1 LIALQ
6 YILDAINIGGLY
18 AMMALG
24 IGLIFGIMRL
34 INFAHGEMVMA
45 GGYAIGLLATL
56 PTPLVI
62 VLSLVFIIALA
73 LLIEQCAFRPLRGQ
87 DPATLLVASFAVSYF
102 LQNLTVMIFG
112 ARPLPFTF
120 APGLADTIEVTG
132 LRLRLPLLQF
142 VSLGLMIIALAG
154 VATLLKRTAL
164 GIQLRAAAED
174 VVTARLSGV
183 KVNRVIA
190 FAFVMSAVLAWIVSL
205 IYSAQIGQLSPA
217 MGVRP
222 LIIGFVATILGGL
235 GSLSGAALG
244 GFVVG
249 AISVLLD
256 AVLPAYLR
264 PFREAFL
271 FGLVFV
277 ILVVRPEGLL
287 RVRALQERV

>member
-1 LIALQ
+1 LIVLQ
-6 YILDAINIGGLY
+6 HILDAINIGGLY

-45 GGYAIGLLATL
+45 GGYALGLLATL
-56 PTPLVI
+56 PAPLAI
-62 VLSLVFIIALA
+62 VLSLAFIIALA
-73 LLIEQCAFRPLRGQ
+73 LLIEQATFRPLRGQ
-87 DPATLLVASFAVSYF
+87 DPASLLVASFAVSYF

-112 ARPLPFTF
+112 ARPLPFSF
-120 APGLADTIEVTG
+120 APGLAETIEIAG
-132 LRLRLPLLQF
+132 LRLPLLQF
-142 VSLGLMIIALAG
+142 VSLGLVIVALAG
-154 VATLLKRTAL
+154 VATLLKHTAL

-190 FAFVMSAVLAWIVSL
+190 FAFVISAVLAWVVSL

-235 GSLSGAALG
+235 GSLPGAALG

-256 AVLPAYLR
+256 AALPASLR

-277 ILVVRPEGLL
+277 ILVMRPEGLL

>member
-1 LIALQ
+1 MIALQ

-56 PTPLVI
+56 PAPLVI

-73 LLIEQCAFRPLRGQ
+73 LLIEQTAFRPLRGQ

-120 APGLADTIEVTG
+120 APGLAETIEVAG
-132 LRLRLPLLQF
+132 LRLPLLQF

-154 VATLLKRTAL
+154 VAALLKRTAL

-256 AVLPAYLR
+256 TVLPASLR